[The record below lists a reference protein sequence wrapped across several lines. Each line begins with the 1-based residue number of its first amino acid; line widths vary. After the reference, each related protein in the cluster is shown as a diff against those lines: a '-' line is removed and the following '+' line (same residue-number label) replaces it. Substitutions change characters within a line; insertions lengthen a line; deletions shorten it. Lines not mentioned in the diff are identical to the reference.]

1 MSHYLLQVGAAN
13 FSEVGLEICRG
24 IWYNIGMKINK
35 GLVVFA
41 VLVGV
46 AIGTYM
52 GINRH
57 LETLRH
63 QADARSKTI
72 RSEYYAAAKMGRQVI
87 RGRRS

>member
-1 MSHYLLQVGAAN
+1 
-13 FSEVGLEICRG
+13 
-24 IWYNIGMKINK
+24 MKINK

-72 RSEYYAAAKMGRQVI
+72 RSEYYAAAENGSPSDAGKAKLKEVLAEMAELCK
-87 RGRRS
+87 